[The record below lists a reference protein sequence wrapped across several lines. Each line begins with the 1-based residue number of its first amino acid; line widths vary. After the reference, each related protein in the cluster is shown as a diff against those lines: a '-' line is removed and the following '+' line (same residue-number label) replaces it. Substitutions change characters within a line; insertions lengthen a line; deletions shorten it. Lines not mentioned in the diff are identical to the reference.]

1 MGYAN
6 GYNSIIGGIYSKV
19 MGDYFKFKGLTI
31 GNITYRERDTIPC
44 VDNSVE
50 EWFIEGGS
58 TRWEWTRLIIT
69 NIAHI
74 IKLTLS

>member
-1 MGYAN
+1 MDTLMVITVSKGV
-6 GYNSIIGGIYSKV
+6 IYSKV

-50 EWFIEGGS
+50 E
-58 TRWEWTRLIIT
+58 
-69 NIAHI
+69 
-74 IKLTLS
+74 